1 MPSPYSRACR
11 PVYNTTMKRLF
22 SLFLA
27 LALLL
32 PVLPVDA
39 ADPVRARHGMVVSN
53 DLIASRVGVEVLK
66 QGGNA
71 VDAAVAVGLALA
83 VTHPAAGNIGGG
95 GFMLI
100 RKADG
105 TATFIDFREKAPA
118 SATRDMY
125 RTVKNP
131 EAISSDYQGQQMRMN
146 LSESIVGW
154 RAPGVPGTV
163 RGLEMASQKYGK
175 MPWAEVVAP
184 AVALARDGFEVHYS
198 LANSLKNSTRLLGR
212 FPETKRIFLR
222 NGNYYEVGETFIQPD
237 LAAVLERVAL
247 QGSKGFYE
255 GRTAELIAK
264 AMRENGGEIT
274 LEDLKNYHA
283 VERKPLE
290 TTYKG
295 YQVLTAPPPS
305 SGGVGIV
312 QMLGMLE
319 GSGYDKDGFGAASTW
334 HYLAEVM
341 RRYYADRSE
350 FLADPDFYSVPL
362 DRLLDKNYLL
372 ARRATID
379 KTKAGKSTEVL
390 PGKAPGHESAETT
403 HYSVVDAEGNAVAVT
418 YTLNGSYGSGVTVPG
433 TGVLMNN
440 EMDDFATS
448 PGEPNMFGLVQGEAN
463 RVEPGKRPLSSM
475 TPTILAKDG
484 KLFMVVGAPGG
495 GRIINAVLQAILN
508 VVDFGMNAQKAVDV
522 PRIHHQWQP
531 DRLQVMDGVSPDTQ
545 AILSRMGHE
554 IAPIS
559 SVGRLQ
565 AIVVNGEWLEGGSN
579 SIPHGGAV
587 GY

>member
-1 MPSPYSRACR
+1 
-11 PVYNTTMKRLF
+11 MKRSLSLLLVF
-22 SLFLA
+22 VLFLSA
-27 LALLL
+27 LPLS
-32 PVLPVDA
+32 A
-39 ADPVRARHGMVVSN
+39 AQPVRARKGMVVSN
-53 DLIASRVGVEVLK
+53 DLIASRIGVDVLRK
-66 QGGNA
+66 GGNA

-95 GFMLI
+95 GFMLV
-100 RKADG
+100 RMADG
-105 TATFIDFREKAPA
+105 TSTFIDFREKAPA

-125 RTVKNP
+125 QTVKNP
-131 EAISSDYQGQQMRMN
+131 DAIRSDYQGQQVTLN

-163 RGLEMASQKYGK
+163 RGLELASKKYGRT
-175 MPWAEVVAP
+175 PWAQLVEP
-184 AVALARDGFEVHYS
+184 AAKLARDGFEVNYD
-198 LANSLKNSTRLLGR
+198 LASSLKGSTQLLGR

-222 NGNYYEVGETFIQPD
+222 NGQYYEVGEIFKQPE
-237 LAAVLERVAL
+237 LASVLERIAR
-247 QGSKGFYE
+247 QGSKDFYE
-255 GRTAELIAK
+255 GTTARLIAK
-264 AMRENGGEIT
+264 AMQENGGEIT

-295 YQVLTAPPPS
+295 YHVLTAPPPS

-341 RRYYADRSE
+341 RRFYADRSE

-362 DRLLDKNYLL
+362 DRLLNKNYLL
-372 ARRATID
+372 ARRSTINPN
-379 KTKAGKSTEVL
+379 KASTSSEIR
-390 PGKAPGHESAETT
+390 PGNAHGYESAETT
-403 HYSVVDAEGNAVAVT
+403 HFSVVDSEGNAVAVT

-433 TGVLMNN
+433 TGILLNN
-440 EMDDFATS
+440 EMDDFATL

-475 TPTILAKDG
+475 TPTILSKDG
-484 KLFMVVGAPGG
+484 NLFMVVGAPGG
-495 GRIINAVLQAILN
+495 GRIINGVLQAILN
-508 VVDFGMNAQKAVDV
+508 VVDFGMDAQKAVDV
-522 PRIHHQWQP
+522 PRIHHQWMP
-531 DRLQVMDGVSPDTQ
+531 DKLHVMEGVSPDTR
-545 AILSRMGHE
+545 AILTRMGHE
-554 IAPIS
+554 LAPIG

-565 AIVVNGEWLEGGSN
+565 TIVVNGDWLEGGSN